1 MMSILSRFIELF
13 TMVMAPLWNYPER
26 MYQMSRWLMRIL
38 LFAVVLTILVWL
50 SQRPVFIL
58 KHIQIEPLPEQ
69 TLKHINLPLVRNQA
83 LEKVQGNF
91 FSVRLDEVKLAFE
104 TLPWVRHASVRRV
117 WPNGLAITLEEQK
130 PLGVWGKP
138 DNQKLINI
146 YGEVFAGSVAE
157 VDDEIRLIE
166 FSGPEGSG
174 KEVLRLYQ
182 KSNQWF
188 KSWDTQVSVLTL
200 SDRYAWNVKLN
211 NGLRI
216 EFGRDED
223 SQNQTLTDERV
234 AQLIQFWPQV
244 QEKWPN
250 RVDAID
256 LRYGNGFAVHL
267 MAANTKNSNEV
278 KGEQKR

>member
-130 PLGVWGKP
+130 PLAVWGKP

-267 MAANTKNSNEV
+267 MAAKTKNSNEV

>member
-1 MMSILSRFIELF
+1 MMGILSRFNELF
-13 TMVMAPLWNYPER
+13 TVMMAPLWNYPER

-38 LFAVVLTILVWL
+38 LFAIVLTVLVWL